1 LVKKG
6 NYFECFPPKL
16 SSFTES
22 CRKANIHMDA
32 GLFGR
37 PAGEGAA
44 GMRVPMKQ
52 VWVIY
57 VVIYMLLYTDIW

>member
-1 LVKKG
+1 MIMIVVNYPKPPPKQTCGLLKKG
-6 NYFECFPPKL
+6 NYFECFPPKR

-37 PAGEGAA
+37 LVKG
-44 GMRVPMKQ
+44 
-52 VWVIY
+52 
-57 VVIYMLLYTDIW
+57 LLG